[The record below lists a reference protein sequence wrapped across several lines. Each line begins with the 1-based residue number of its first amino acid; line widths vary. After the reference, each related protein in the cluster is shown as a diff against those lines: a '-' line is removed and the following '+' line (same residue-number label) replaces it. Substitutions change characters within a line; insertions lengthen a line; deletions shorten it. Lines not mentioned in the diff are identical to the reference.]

1 MNSQMNKQAVKEKL
15 KDVFGRSKDPIK
27 SIGRYVQHTK
37 AKREKD
43 RQLEFNKIEDED
55 YTPTS
60 EQSQKIQDAADQ
72 LAQRENERN
81 KPVREQQ
88 KKEAM
93 EEINTP
99 TKGLDP
105 VLRQS
110 MQEMANK
117 QIGGQI
123 QNYHKMQAGYQGSRG
138 VRGSKAQAGINREAL
153 NAQTQ
158 VQRDLNLQEG
168 DLSMQRLAAYLSSLR
183 GKESDEILKNQ
194 KYWDYITG
202 QQDKRRAGAQAKF
215 YNKYYGTV

>member
-1 MNSQMNKQAVKEKL
+1 MAFGIGKYLRYRDQKKKEKE
-15 KDVFGRSKDPIK
+15 KN
-27 SIGRYVQHTK
+27 
-37 AKREKD
+37 REI
-43 RQLEFNKIEDED
+43 EFNKIEDKSYLPNEEE
-55 YTPTS
+55 T
-60 EQSQKIQDAADQ
+60 QRVQDAADQ
-72 LAQRENERN
+72 LAQRDSQKSQPIKEG
-81 KPVREQQ
+81 Q

-99 TKGLDP
+99 TKGLSP
-105 VLRQS
+105 IQRQS
-110 MQEMANK
+110 MQETANK
-117 QIGGQI
+117 QIAGQL
-123 QNYHKMQAGYQGSRG
+123 QNYQKMLSGSQGWRG
-138 VRGSKAQAGINREAL
+138 VRGGKGHADANRQAL

-158 VQRDLNLQEG
+158 VQRDLNIQDA